1 MAEESKSDKFKRISG
16 RRVDELVK
24 KIKLVGNL
32 SNRGS
37 YEYDDAD
44 VERMFSRLQQV
55 LDDAKERFN
64 KPRRK
69 RKED

>member
-1 MAEESKSDKFKRISG
+1 MAEESKKEKFDRISG

-37 YEYDDAD
+37 YEYEDAD
-44 VERMFSRLQQV
+44 VERMFGRLQQV

-69 RKED
+69 RKDG

>member
-37 YEYDDAD
+37 YDYEDSD
-44 VERMFSRLQQV
+44 VGEIFGKLQQA

-69 RKED
+69 RKDG

>member
-69 RKED
+69 RKDG